1 MKTKRIFISAAAL
14 FAVFNTSIVSAFASD
29 ELIAQN
35 DSIVIGSDFENG
47 NAGKWLPF
55 GNCSIAV
62 DNTNGHGSTTSLK
75 TTGRVRNYEGPSI
88 QTSDILTPGS
98 EYNVSG
104 WIYLYADSPQ
114 TISYTLKTL
123 DGFGTDTYSQVASA
137 EIEPQQW
144 VNITGSIVVPEETL
158 TSLLYVECA
167 NETVDFAI
175 DDFYVL
181 GDDSAFTNHNAA
193 EISDKIAMDFEEDFD
208 GWCAR
213 GDITVVHTD
222 EFSESGTHS
231 IYATNRTAVWNG
243 PMVNVSNL
251 IQKEESYYYSAYVM
265 YNGSEYENSHGFRLE
280 MQYTQNGVVSYN
292 LVAAKTVTKGK
303 WTKIEGY
310 FTIPQEA
317 QNICLYMQ
325 TDNLAEGAEITEDDK
340 MSFYLDNVNIIK
352 ASVVK
357 EAERVRNIIIAC
369 ISIAALAVILLVSR
383 IIYKRIKKKKE
394 ALELVSKDA
403 MTGVFNRN
411 RYEQKIAELK
421 ENTEL
426 CRKLYYALCDVNFL
440 KYLNDNHGHK
450 TGDAAIIRCADMLR
464 NIMGDS
470 GDVYRIGGDEF
481 VCMSENPI
489 AEKILEAAENESKI
503 DKGYP
508 FMVACG
514 FAQYDEVKYPTI
526 TEIIAG
532 CDKEMYAHKQKIK
545 AENQEFSRK

>member
-1 MKTKRIFISAAAL
+1 MKRILISAIAI
-14 FAVFNTSIVSAFASD
+14 FSMSGMVMPSAFAVD
-29 ELIAQN
+29 EAVVTN
-35 DSIVIGSDFENG
+35 ESIVIGNDFEDG

-75 TTGRVRNYEGPSI
+75 TTNRGRNYEGPSI
-88 QTSDILTPGS
+88 DSTNIFNPGS

-104 WIYLYADSPQ
+104 WVYLYSDTPQ
-114 TISYTLKTL
+114 TISYTLKTQ
-123 DGFGTDTYSQVASA
+123 DSFGVDSFSQIVSV
-137 EIEPQQW
+137 EIEPQKW
-144 VNITGSIVVPEETL
+144 VNVTGSTIVPEEAL
-158 TSLLYVECA
+158 TSLVYVECGSE
-167 NETVDFAI
+167 NIDFAI

-181 GDDSAFTNHNAA
+181 GDDTAFNNPIATEA
-193 EISDKIAMDFEEDFD
+193 SDKIIMDFEDDFD

-243 PMVNVSNL
+243 PMVNISNL
-251 IQKEESYYYSAYVM
+251 VQKEESYYYSAYVM
-265 YNGSEYENSHGFRLE
+265 YNGSEYENFHGFRLE
-280 MQYTQNGVVSYN
+280 MQYTQNGTAVYN
-292 LVAAKTVTKGK
+292 LIAAKTLSKGK

-310 FTIPQEA
+310 YTIPKEA

-325 TDNLAEGAEITEDDK
+325 TDNLAEGATATNDDI
-340 MSFYLDNVNIIK
+340 MSFYLDNVSIIK

-357 EAERVRNIIIAC
+357 EALKVKNLIIAAC
-369 ISIAALAVILLVSR
+369 CAVGLIIILLVAR
-383 IIYKRIKKKKE
+383 VVYKRIKKKKE
-394 ALELVSKDA
+394 ALELASKDA
-403 MTGVFNRN
+403 MTGAYNRN

-421 ENTEL
+421 EKTEQ
-426 CRKLYYALCDVNFL
+426 CKKLYFALCDVNFL

-450 TGDAAIIRCADMLR
+450 TGDAAIIRCADMLK
-464 NIMGDS
+464 NIVGDS
-470 GDVYRIGGDEF
+470 GEVYRIGGDEF
-481 VCMSENPI
+481 VCMSEKPI

-514 FAQYDEVKYPTI
+514 FAQYDEEKYPTI

>member
-1 MKTKRIFISAAAL
+1 MKRILISA
-14 FAVFNTSIVSAFASD
+14 IVIFSMSGMVMPSAFAVD
-29 ELIAQN
+29 EAVVTN
-35 DSIVIGSDFENG
+35 ESIVIGNDFEDG

-62 DNTNGHGSTTSLK
+62 DNTNGHGGTTSLK
-75 TTGRVRNYEGPSI
+75 TTDRVRNYEGPSI
-88 QTSDILTPGS
+88 QSSDMLTPGS

-104 WIYLYADSPQ
+104 WVYLYADSPQ

-123 DGFGTDTYSQVASA
+123 DSFGTDTYSQIVSS

-144 VNITGSIVVPEETL
+144 VNVTGSIIVPEDAL

-181 GDDSAFTNHNAA
+181 GDDSAFTNQNGT
-193 EISDKIAMDFEEDFD
+193 EFSDKILMDFEDDFD

-231 IYATNRTAVWNG
+231 IYSTNRTAVWNG
-243 PMVNVSNL
+243 PMVNISNL
-251 IQKEESYYYSAYVM
+251 VEKEESYYYSAYVM

-280 MQYTQNGVVSYN
+280 MQYTQNGVASYN
-292 LVAAKTVTKGK
+292 LVAAKTVSKGK
-303 WTKIEGY
+303 WTKIEGF
-310 FTIPQEA
+310 FTIPKEA

-325 TDNLAEGAEITEDDK
+325 TDNIAEGATATNDDK
-340 MSFYLDNVNIIK
+340 MSFYLDNVSIIK
-352 ASVVK
+352 ASIVK
-357 EAERVRNIIIAC
+357 EARKVQKIIIAAC
-369 ISIAALAVILLVSR
+369 CAVALIIILLVAR
-383 IIYKRIKKKKE
+383 VVYKRIKKKKE
-394 ALELVSKDA
+394 ALELASKDA
-403 MTGVFNRN
+403 MTGAYNRN

-421 ENTEL
+421 EKTEH
-426 CRKLYYALCDVNFL
+426 CKKLYFALCDVNFL

-450 TGDAAIIRCADMLR
+450 TGDAAIIRCADMLK
-464 NIMGDS
+464 NIVGDS
-470 GDVYRIGGDEF
+470 GEVYRIGGDEF
-481 VCMSENPI
+481 VCMSEKPI

-514 FAQYDEVKYPTI
+514 FAQYDEEKYPTI

>member
-1 MKTKRIFISAAAL
+1 MKRILISAIAIFL
-14 FAVFNTSIVSAFASD
+14 MSGMVMSSAFAVD
-29 ELIAQN
+29 EAVMTN
-35 DSIVIGSDFENG
+35 ESIVIGNDFEDG

-62 DNTNGHGSTTSLK
+62 DNTNGHGGTTSLK
-75 TTGRVRNYEGPSI
+75 TTDRVRNYEGPSI
-88 QTSDILTPGS
+88 QSSDMLTPGS

-104 WIYLYADSPQ
+104 WVYLYADSPQ

-123 DGFGTDTYSQVASA
+123 DSFGTDTYSQIVSA

-144 VNITGSIVVPEETL
+144 VNVTGSIIVPEEAL

-167 NETVDFAI
+167 NESVDFAI

-181 GDDSAFTNHNAA
+181 GDDSAFTNQNGT
-193 EISDKIAMDFEEDFD
+193 EFSDKILMDFEDDFD

-222 EFSESGTHS
+222 EFSELGTHS
-231 IYATNRTAVWNG
+231 IYSTNRTAVWNG
-243 PMVNVSNL
+243 PMVNISNL
-251 IQKEESYYYSAYVM
+251 VEKEESYYYSAYVM

-292 LVAAKTVTKGK
+292 LVAAKTVSKGK

-310 FTIPQEA
+310 YTIPKEA

-325 TDNLAEGAEITEDDK
+325 TDNIAEGATATNDDK
-340 MSFYLDNVNIIK
+340 MSFYLDNVSIIK
-352 ASVVK
+352 ASIVK
-357 EAERVRNIIIAC
+357 EARKVQKIIITAC
-369 ISIAALAVILLVSR
+369 CAVVLIIILLVAR
-383 IIYKRIKKKKE
+383 VVYKRIKKKKE
-394 ALELVSKDA
+394 ALELASKDA
-403 MTGVFNRN
+403 MTGAYNRN

-421 ENTEL
+421 EKTEQ
-426 CRKLYYALCDVNFL
+426 CKKLYFALCDVNFL

-450 TGDAAIIRCADMLR
+450 TGDAAIIRCADMLK
-464 NIMGDS
+464 NIVGDS
-470 GDVYRIGGDEF
+470 GEVYRIGGDEF
-481 VCMSENPI
+481 VCMSEKPI
-489 AEKILEAAENESKI
+489 AEKILKAAENESKI
-503 DKGYP
+503 DKDYP

-514 FAQYDEVKYPTI
+514 FAQYDEEKYPTI

>member
-1 MKTKRIFISAAAL
+1 MKRILISAIAI
-14 FAVFNTSIVSAFASD
+14 FSMSGMVMPSAFAVD
-29 ELIAQN
+29 ESVATN
-35 DSIVIGSDFENG
+35 ESIVIGNDFEDG

-75 TTGRVRNYEGPSI
+75 TTDRVRNYEGPSI
-88 QTSDILTPGS
+88 QSSDMLTPGS

-104 WIYLYADSPQ
+104 WVYLYADSPQ

-123 DGFGTDTYSQVASA
+123 DSFGTDTYSQIVSS

-144 VNITGSIVVPEETL
+144 VNVTGSIIVPEDAL
-158 TSLLYVECA
+158 TSLLYVECE

-181 GDDSAFTNHNAA
+181 GDDSAFTNQNGT
-193 EISDKIAMDFEEDFD
+193 EFSDKIFMDFEDDFD

-231 IYATNRTAVWNG
+231 IYSTNRTAVWNG
-243 PMVNVSNL
+243 PMVNISSLVE
-251 IQKEESYYYSAYVM
+251 KEESYYYSAYVM

-280 MQYTQNGVVSYN
+280 MQYTQNGVASYN
-292 LVAAKTVTKGK
+292 LVAAKTVSKGK

-310 FTIPQEA
+310 FTIPKEA

-325 TDNLAEGAEITEDDK
+325 TDNIAEGAAATNDDK
-340 MSFYLDNVNIIK
+340 MSFYLDNVSIIK
-352 ASVVK
+352 ASIVK
-357 EAERVRNIIIAC
+357 EARKVQKIIIAAC
-369 ISIAALAVILLVSR
+369 CAVALIIILLVAR
-383 IIYKRIKKKKE
+383 VVYKRIKKKKE
-394 ALELVSKDA
+394 ALELASKDA
-403 MTGVFNRN
+403 MTGAYNRN

-421 ENTEL
+421 EKTEH
-426 CRKLYYALCDVNFL
+426 CKKLYFALCDVNFL

-450 TGDAAIIRCADMLR
+450 TGDAAIIRCADMLK
-464 NIMGDS
+464 NIVGDS
-470 GDVYRIGGDEF
+470 GEVYRIGGDEF
-481 VCMSENPI
+481 VCMSEKPI

-514 FAQYDEVKYPTI
+514 FAQYDEEKYPTI

>member
-1 MKTKRIFISAAAL
+1 MKRILISAIAIFSMSGMVMPSVFAADE
-14 FAVFNTSIVSAFASD
+14 AVVTN
-29 ELIAQN
+29 E
-35 DSIVIGSDFENG
+35 SIVIGNDFEDG

-62 DNTNGHGSTTSLK
+62 DNTNGHGGTTSLK
-75 TTGRVRNYEGPSI
+75 TTDRVRNYEGPSI
-88 QTSDILTPGS
+88 QSSDMLTPGS

-104 WIYLYADSPQ
+104 WVYLYADSPQ

-123 DGFGTDTYSQVASA
+123 DSFGTDTYSQIVSA

-144 VNITGSIVVPEETL
+144 VNVTGSIIVPEEAL

-181 GDDSAFTNHNAA
+181 GDDSAFTNQNGT
-193 EISDKIAMDFEEDFD
+193 EFSDKILMDFEDDFD

-231 IYATNRTAVWNG
+231 IYSTNRTAVWNG
-243 PMVNVSNL
+243 PMVNISNL

-292 LVAAKTVTKGK
+292 LVAAKTVSKGK

-310 FTIPQEA
+310 FTIPKEA

-325 TDNLAEGAEITEDDK
+325 TDNIAEGATATNDDK
-340 MSFYLDNVNIIK
+340 MSFYLDNVSIIK
-352 ASVVK
+352 ASIVK
-357 EAERVRNIIIAC
+357 EARKVQNIIIAAC
-369 ISIAALAVILLVSR
+369 CAVALIIILLVAR
-383 IIYKRIKKKKE
+383 VVYKRIKKKKE
-394 ALELVSKDA
+394 ALELASKDA
-403 MTGVFNRN
+403 MTGAYNRN

-421 ENTEL
+421 EKSEH
-426 CRKLYYALCDVNFL
+426 CKKLYFALCDVNFL

-450 TGDAAIIRCADMLR
+450 TGDAAIIRCADMLK
-464 NIMGDS
+464 NIVGDS
-470 GDVYRIGGDEF
+470 GEVYRIGGDEF
-481 VCMSENPI
+481 VCMSEKPI

-514 FAQYDEVKYPTI
+514 FAQYDEEKYPTI

>member
-1 MKTKRIFISAAAL
+1 MKRILISAIAI
-14 FAVFNTSIVSAFASD
+14 FSMSGMVMPSAFAVD
-29 ELIAQN
+29 EAVVTN
-35 DSIVIGSDFENG
+35 ESIVIGNDFEDG

-62 DNTNGHGSTTSLK
+62 DNTNGHGGTTSLK
-75 TTGRVRNYEGPSI
+75 TTDRVKNYEGPSI
-88 QTSDILTPGS
+88 QSSDMLTPGS

-104 WIYLYADSPQ
+104 WVYLYADSPQ
-114 TISYTLKTL
+114 TISYTLKTM
-123 DGFGTDTYSQVASA
+123 DSFGTDTYSQIVSA

-144 VNITGSIVVPEETL
+144 VNVTGSIIVPEEAL

-181 GDDSAFTNHNAA
+181 GDDSAFTNQNGA
-193 EISDKIAMDFEEDFD
+193 EFSDKILMDFEDDFD

-231 IYATNRTAVWNG
+231 IYSTNRTAVWNG
-243 PMVNVSNL
+243 PMVNISSLVE
-251 IQKEESYYYSAYVM
+251 KEESYYYSAYVM

-280 MQYTQNGVVSYN
+280 MQYTQNGVASYN
-292 LVAAKTVTKGK
+292 LVAAKTVSKGK

-310 FTIPQEA
+310 FTIPKEA

-325 TDNLAEGAEITEDDK
+325 TDNIAEGATATNDDK
-340 MSFYLDNVNIIK
+340 MSFYLDNVSIIK
-352 ASVVK
+352 ASIVK
-357 EAERVRNIIIAC
+357 EARKVQKIIIAAC
-369 ISIAALAVILLVSR
+369 CAVALIIILLVAR
-383 IIYKRIKKKKE
+383 VVYKRIKKKKE
-394 ALELVSKDA
+394 ALELASKDA
-403 MTGVFNRN
+403 MTGAYNRN

-421 ENTEL
+421 EKTEQ
-426 CRKLYYALCDVNFL
+426 CKKLYFALCDVNFL

-450 TGDAAIIRCADMLR
+450 TGDAAIIRCADMLK
-464 NIMGDS
+464 NIVGDS
-470 GDVYRIGGDEF
+470 GEVYRIGGDEF
-481 VCMSENPI
+481 VCMSEKPI

-514 FAQYDEVKYPTI
+514 FAQYDEEKYPTI

>member
-1 MKTKRIFISAAAL
+1 MKRILISAIAI
-14 FAVFNTSIVSAFASD
+14 FSMSGMVMPSAFAVD
-29 ELIAQN
+29 EAIVTN
-35 DSIVIGSDFENG
+35 ESIVIGNDFEDG

-62 DNTNGHGSTTSLK
+62 DNTNGHGGTTSLK
-75 TTGRVRNYEGPSI
+75 TTDRVRNYEGPSI
-88 QTSDILTPGS
+88 QSSDMLTPGS

-104 WIYLYADSPQ
+104 WVYLYADSPQ

-123 DGFGTDTYSQVASA
+123 DSFGTDTYSQIVSA

-144 VNITGSIVVPEETL
+144 VNVTGSIIVPEEAL

-181 GDDSAFTNHNAA
+181 GDASAFTNQNGT
-193 EISDKIAMDFEEDFD
+193 EFSDKILMDFEDDFD

-231 IYATNRTAVWNG
+231 IYSTNRTAVWNG
-243 PMVNVSNL
+243 PMVNISSLVE
-251 IQKEESYYYSAYVM
+251 KEESYCYSAYVM

-280 MQYTQNGVVSYN
+280 MQYTQNGVASYN
-292 LVAAKTVTKGK
+292 LVAAKTVSKGK

-310 FTIPQEA
+310 FTIPKEA

-325 TDNLAEGAEITEDDK
+325 TDNIAEGATATNDDI
-340 MSFYLDNVNIIK
+340 MSFYLDNVSIIK
-352 ASVVK
+352 ASIVK
-357 EAERVRNIIIAC
+357 EARKVQKIIIAAC
-369 ISIAALAVILLVSR
+369 CAVALIIILLVAR
-383 IIYKRIKKKKE
+383 VVYKRIKKKKE
-394 ALELVSKDA
+394 ALELASKDA
-403 MTGVFNRN
+403 MTGAYNRN

-421 ENTEL
+421 EKTEQ
-426 CRKLYYALCDVNFL
+426 CKKLYFALCDVNFL

-450 TGDAAIIRCADMLR
+450 TGDAAIIRCADMLK
-464 NIMGDS
+464 NIVGDS
-470 GDVYRIGGDEF
+470 GEVYRIGGDEF
-481 VCMSENPI
+481 VCMSEKPI

-514 FAQYDEVKYPTI
+514 FAQYDEEIYPTI

>member
-1 MKTKRIFISAAAL
+1 MKRILISAIAI
-14 FAVFNTSIVSAFASD
+14 FSMSGMVMPSAFAVD
-29 ELIAQN
+29 ESVATN
-35 DSIVIGSDFENG
+35 ESIVIGNDFEDG

-62 DNTNGHGSTTSLK
+62 DNTNGHGGTTSLK
-75 TTGRVRNYEGPSI
+75 TTDRVRNYEGPSI
-88 QTSDILTPGS
+88 QSSDMLTPGS

-104 WIYLYADSPQ
+104 WVYLYADSPQ

-123 DGFGTDTYSQVASA
+123 DSFGTDTYSQIVSS

-144 VNITGSIVVPEETL
+144 VNVTGSIIVPEEAL
-158 TSLLYVECA
+158 TSLLYVECE

-181 GDDSAFTNHNAA
+181 GDDSAFTNQNGT
-193 EISDKIAMDFEEDFD
+193 EFSDKIFMDFEDDFD

-231 IYATNRTAVWNG
+231 IYSTNRTAVWNG
-243 PMVNVSNL
+243 PMVNISSLVE
-251 IQKEESYYYSAYVM
+251 KEESYYYSAYVM

-280 MQYTQNGVVSYN
+280 MQYTQNGVASYN
-292 LVAAKTVTKGK
+292 LVAAKTVSKGK
-303 WTKIEGY
+303 WTKIEGF
-310 FTIPQEA
+310 FTIPKEA

-325 TDNLAEGAEITEDDK
+325 TDNIAEGATATNDDK
-340 MSFYLDNVNIIK
+340 MSFYLDNVSIIK
-352 ASVVK
+352 ASIVK
-357 EAERVRNIIIAC
+357 EARKVQKIIIAAC
-369 ISIAALAVILLVSR
+369 CAVALIIILLVAR
-383 IIYKRIKKKKE
+383 VVYKRIKKKKE
-394 ALELVSKDA
+394 ALELASKDA
-403 MTGVFNRN
+403 MTGAYNRN

-421 ENTEL
+421 EKTEQ
-426 CRKLYYALCDVNFL
+426 CKKLYFALCDVNFL

-450 TGDAAIIRCADMLR
+450 TGDAAIIRCADMLK
-464 NIMGDS
+464 NIVGDS
-470 GDVYRIGGDEF
+470 GEVYRIGGDEF
-481 VCMSENPI
+481 VCMSEKPI

-514 FAQYDEVKYPTI
+514 FAQYDEEKYPTI

>member
-1 MKTKRIFISAAAL
+1 MKRILISAIAI
-14 FAVFNTSIVSAFASD
+14 FSMSGMVMPSAFAVD
-29 ELIAQN
+29 ESVATN
-35 DSIVIGSDFENG
+35 ESIVIGNDFEDG

-62 DNTNGHGSTTSLK
+62 DNTNGHGGTTSLK
-75 TTGRVRNYEGPSI
+75 TTDRVRNYEGPSI
-88 QTSDILTPGS
+88 QSSDMLTPGS

-104 WIYLYADSPQ
+104 WVYLYTDSPQ

-123 DGFGTDTYSQVASA
+123 DSFGTDTYSQIVSA

-144 VNITGSIVVPEETL
+144 VNVTGSIIVPEEAL

-181 GDDSAFTNHNAA
+181 GDASAFTNQNGT
-193 EISDKIAMDFEEDFD
+193 EFSDKILMDFEDDFD

-231 IYATNRTAVWNG
+231 IYSTNRTAVWNG
-243 PMVNVSNL
+243 PMVNISNL
-251 IQKEESYYYSAYVM
+251 VEKEESYYYSAYVM

-292 LVAAKTVTKGK
+292 LVAAKTVSKGK

-310 FTIPQEA
+310 FTIPKEA

-325 TDNLAEGAEITEDDK
+325 TDNIAEGATATNDDK
-340 MSFYLDNVNIIK
+340 MSFYLDNVSIIK
-352 ASVVK
+352 ASIVK
-357 EAERVRNIIIAC
+357 EARKVQKIIIAAC
-369 ISIAALAVILLVSR
+369 CAVALIIILLVAR
-383 IIYKRIKKKKE
+383 VVYKRIKKKKE
-394 ALELVSKDA
+394 ALELASKDA
-403 MTGVFNRN
+403 MTGAYNRN

-421 ENTEL
+421 EKPEH
-426 CRKLYYALCDVNFL
+426 CKKLYFALCDVNFL

-450 TGDAAIIRCADMLR
+450 TGDAAIIRCADMLK
-464 NIMGDS
+464 NIVGDS
-470 GDVYRIGGDEF
+470 GEVYRIGGDEF
-481 VCMSENPI
+481 VCMSEKPI
-489 AEKILEAAENESKI
+489 AEKILEAGENESKI

-514 FAQYDEVKYPTI
+514 FAQYDEEKYPTI

>member
-1 MKTKRIFISAAAL
+1 MKRILISAIAI
-14 FAVFNTSIVSAFASD
+14 FSMSGMVMPSAFAVD
-29 ELIAQN
+29 ESVATN
-35 DSIVIGSDFENG
+35 ESVVIGNDFEDG

-62 DNTNGHGSTTSLK
+62 DNTNGHGGTTSLK
-75 TTGRVRNYEGPSI
+75 TTDRVRNYEGPSI
-88 QTSDILTPGS
+88 QSSDMLTPGS

-104 WIYLYADSPQ
+104 WVYLYADSPQ

-123 DGFGTDTYSQVASA
+123 DSFGTDTYSQVASA

-144 VNITGSIVVPEETL
+144 VNVTGSIIVPEEAL

-181 GDDSAFTNHNAA
+181 GDASAFTNQNGT
-193 EISDKIAMDFEEDFD
+193 EFSDKILMDFEDDFD

-231 IYATNRTAVWNG
+231 IYSTNRTAVWNG
-243 PMVNVSNL
+243 PMVNISNL
-251 IQKEESYYYSAYVM
+251 VEKEESYYYSAYVM

-292 LVAAKTVTKGK
+292 LVAAKTVSKGK

-310 FTIPQEA
+310 FTIPKEA

-325 TDNLAEGAEITEDDK
+325 TDNIAEGATATNDDK
-340 MSFYLDNVNIIK
+340 MSFYLDNVSIIK
-352 ASVVK
+352 ASIVK
-357 EAERVRNIIIAC
+357 EARKVQKIIIAAC
-369 ISIAALAVILLVSR
+369 CAVALIIILLVAR
-383 IIYKRIKKKKE
+383 VVYKRIKKKKE
-394 ALELVSKDA
+394 ALELASKDA
-403 MTGVFNRN
+403 MTGAYNRN

-421 ENTEL
+421 EKSEQ
-426 CRKLYYALCDVNFL
+426 CKKLYFALCDVNFL

-450 TGDAAIIRCADMLR
+450 TGDAAIIRCADMLK
-464 NIMGDS
+464 NIVGDS
-470 GDVYRIGGDEF
+470 GEVYRIGGDEF
-481 VCMSENPI
+481 VCMSEKPI

-514 FAQYDEVKYPTI
+514 FAQYDEEKYPTI

>member
-1 MKTKRIFISAAAL
+1 MKRILISAIAI
-14 FAVFNTSIVSAFASD
+14 FSMSGMVMPSAFAVD
-29 ELIAQN
+29 ESVATN
-35 DSIVIGSDFENG
+35 ESIVIGNDFEDG

-62 DNTNGHGSTTSLK
+62 DNTNGHGGTTSLK
-75 TTGRVRNYEGPSI
+75 TTDRVRNYEGPSI
-88 QTSDILTPGS
+88 QSSDMLTPGS
-98 EYNVSG
+98 EYNVNG
-104 WIYLYADSPQ
+104 WVYLYADSPQ

-123 DGFGTDTYSQVASA
+123 DSFGTDTYSQIISA

-144 VNITGSIVVPEETL
+144 VNVTGSIIVPEDAL

-181 GDDSAFTNHNAA
+181 GDDSAFTNQNGT
-193 EISDKIAMDFEEDFD
+193 EFSDKIFMDFEDDFD

-231 IYATNRTAVWNG
+231 IYSTNRTAVWNG
-243 PMVNVSNL
+243 PMVNISSLVE
-251 IQKEESYYYSAYVM
+251 KEESYYYSAYVM

-280 MQYTQNGVVSYN
+280 MQYTQNGVASYN
-292 LVAAKTVTKGK
+292 LVAAKTVSKGK

-310 FTIPQEA
+310 FTIPKEA

-325 TDNLAEGAEITEDDK
+325 TDNIAEGAAATNDDK
-340 MSFYLDNVNIIK
+340 MSFYLDNVSIIK
-352 ASVVK
+352 ASIVK
-357 EAERVRNIIIAC
+357 EARKVQKIIIAAC
-369 ISIAALAVILLVSR
+369 CAVALIIILLVAR
-383 IIYKRIKKKKE
+383 VVYKRIKKKKE
-394 ALELVSKDA
+394 ALELASKDA
-403 MTGVFNRN
+403 MTGAYNRN

-421 ENTEL
+421 EKTEH
-426 CRKLYYALCDVNFL
+426 CKKLYFALCDVNFL

-450 TGDAAIIRCADMLR
+450 TGDAAIIRCADMLK
-464 NIMGDS
+464 NIVGDS
-470 GDVYRIGGDEF
+470 GEVYRIGGDEF
-481 VCMSENPI
+481 VCMSEKPI

-514 FAQYDEVKYPTI
+514 FAQYDEEKYPTI